1 MSDRNP
7 FAFLKEF
14 FDYVFDKFL
23 LRGWVL
29 NLLLKM
35 DRLNLGQLE
44 N

>member
-7 FAFLKEF
+7 FAFLKVF
-14 FDYVFDKFL
+14 LDYVFDKFL

-29 NLLLKM
+29 IPLLKM
-35 DRLNLGQLE
+35 DRLNLDQQE